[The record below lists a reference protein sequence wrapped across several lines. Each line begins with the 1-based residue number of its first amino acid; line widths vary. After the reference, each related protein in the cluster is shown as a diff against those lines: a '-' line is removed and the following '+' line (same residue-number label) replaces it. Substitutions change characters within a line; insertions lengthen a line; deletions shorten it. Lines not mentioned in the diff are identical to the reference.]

1 MDNPSRLA
9 LVVDKLKNLPRA
21 AKIMLITGLVLV
33 VVIFTLAVLRRKPA
47 DVPLQEDYKVG
58 EINITKQDIKE
69 RYELLYPDDSEEVAK
84 TENWQTAIDQLS
96 RSAILQ
102 NEGVKV
108 GLFTNTPDGR
118 IDPKKVNEAEKYFNT
133 KGTTYISGEMFTIWF
148 YNTDPPAIGVE
159 FAKQKALEIITG
171 LQQRVASGELS
182 MKQAGDIIASRTDL
196 VAIDFAYNW
205 NAYAEFL
212 YIHPGEKVINDP
224 ELDKKLWE
232 LEEGGISEVLI
243 GKDFNGTEWYP
254 AYFKVIRI
262 NEKRQ
267 TDYDNLEQLIE
278 ARQREGQKLEL

>member
-9 LVVDKLKNLPRA
+9 LILDKLKNLTKFQ
-21 AKIMLITGLVLV
+21 KIMLISTLVLV
-33 VVIFTLAVLRRKPA
+33 VVIVALVILKGKPA
-47 DVPLQEDYKVG
+47 DVSLHEDYKVG
-58 EINITKQDIKE
+58 EINITEQDIEE
-69 RYELLYPDDSEEVAK
+69 RYALLYPDDSEEIAK
-84 TENWQTAIDQLS
+84 TENWQAAKDQLN

-102 NEGVKV
+102 DEGVKE
-108 GLFTNTPDGR
+108 GLFQNTPDGR
-118 IDPKKVNEAEKYFNT
+118 IDPHKVNEAEEYFNT

-148 YNTDPPAIGVE
+148 YNTNPPAVGIE
-159 FAKQKALEIITG
+159 FAKQKVLEIISG
-171 LQQRVASGELS
+171 LQQRVASGELT

-212 YIHPGEKVINDP
+212 YIHPGENVINDP

-232 LEEGGISEVLI
+232 LEEGVTSEVLT

-278 ARQREGQKLEL
+278 ARQKES

>member
-1 MDNPSRLA
+1 MDNPSRLT
-9 LVVDKLKNLPRA
+9 LILDKLKNLTKFQ
-21 AKIMLITGLVLV
+21 KIMLISTLVLV
-33 VVIFTLAVLRRKPA
+33 VTIVALVILKGKPA
-47 DVPLQEDYKVG
+47 DVPLHEDYKVG
-58 EINITKQDIKE
+58 EINITEQDIEE
-69 RYELLYPDDSEEVAK
+69 RYALLYPDDSGEIAK
-84 TENWQTAIDQLS
+84 TENWQAAKDQLN

-102 NEGVKV
+102 DEGVKE
-108 GLFTNTPDGR
+108 GLFQNTPDGR
-118 IDPKKVNEAEKYFNT
+118 IDPRKVNEAEEYFNT

-148 YNTDPPAIGVE
+148 YNTNPPAVGVE
-159 FAKQKALEIITG
+159 FAKQKVLEIISG
-171 LQQRVASGELS
+171 LQQKVASGELT

-212 YIHPGEKVINDP
+212 YIHPGEMVINDP

-232 LEEGGISEVLI
+232 LEEGVTSEVLT

-278 ARQREGQKLEL
+278 ARQKES